1 MLFLCDME
9 NTLKRYREQEENELF
24 KAYDILSRAGFDI
37 QIENGMMS
45 VWCRGCEIEM
55 DLEEGMVIV
64 PKEHLKEFDERQEQL
79 CEE

>member
-1 MLFLCDME
+1 MKE
-9 NTLKRYREQEENELF
+9 LKRHREQEENELF

-45 VWCRGCEIEM
+45 VSSRGCYIEM

-64 PKEHLKEFDERQEQL
+64 PKEHLGAFEERQEQIN
-79 CEE
+79 EK